1 MELPGTATQ
10 RKGAARQGTAKQWK
24 SKARLSR
31 GTAQSGDQL
40 TGKGTAE
47 CSRATE
53 MRRIDE
59 QWNRKGMATIGGE
72 LS

>member
-10 RKGAARQGTAKQWK
+10 RSSVDWYRMDQQSNGKALRREAKQWK

-47 CSRATE
+47 CSRE
-53 MRRIDE
+53 KERRRADG
-59 QWNRKGMATIGGE
+59 R
-72 LS
+72 